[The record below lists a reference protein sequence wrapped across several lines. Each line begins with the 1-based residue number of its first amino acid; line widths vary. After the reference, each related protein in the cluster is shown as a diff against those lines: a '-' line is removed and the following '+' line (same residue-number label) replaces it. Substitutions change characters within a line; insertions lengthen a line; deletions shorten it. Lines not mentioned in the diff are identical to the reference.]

1 MVEEI
6 ILSQEGGEDHYSDYL
21 ARLRTG
27 GTSGGYDYPDAE
39 WHDSP
44 RPSFLKKRNKCIYA
58 RITTIL

>member
-21 ARLRTG
+21 ERPRTG
-27 GTSGGYDYPDAE
+27 GTAGGYDYPDTE

-44 RPSFLKKRNKCIYA
+44 RPSFLKEGTNAIRRA
-58 RITTIL
+58 